1 MNFELSGIIL
11 LNLYYLEDELNAYL
25 LSIKGN
31 YNKEDI
37 DFDLFARVVAV
48 ILEEA
53 SYNNKDGG

>member
-1 MNFELSGIIL
+1 MNFELSGIKFIY
-11 LNLYYLEDELNAYL
+11 NFLEDELNAYL

-53 SYNNKDGG
+53 SYNNKEGG